1 MKELDLTPLKE
12 NDVQYEKA
20 VSELESHFKCDWDD
34 PVHDSYGHCVNQM
47 REKASEIRVI
57 RCKAETL
64 QQEIEDLRIDEVIKT
79 ADNLCKE
86 AEAV

>member
-20 VSELESHFKCDWDD
+20 VSELESRFKCEWDD
-34 PVHDSYGHCVNQM
+34 PVHDSYGYLVNQM
-47 REKASEIRVI
+47 REKAAEIRVI

-64 QQEIEDLRIDEVIKT
+64 QQELEDLKIEEVIKT
-79 ADNLCKE
+79 ADTLCKE
-86 AEAV
+86 ADAL